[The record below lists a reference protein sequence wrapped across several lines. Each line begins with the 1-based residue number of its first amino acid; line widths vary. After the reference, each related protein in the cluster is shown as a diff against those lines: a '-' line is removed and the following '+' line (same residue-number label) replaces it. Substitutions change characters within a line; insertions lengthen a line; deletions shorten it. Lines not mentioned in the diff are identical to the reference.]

1 MNRKAYTSDL
11 SDTEWAVLQRLIP
24 RAKSGG
30 RPRTTNMREV
40 VNALFYLLRSG
51 CAWRLLPHEF
61 PPWQT
66 VYWYWRTWR
75 AAGVWEQIHTL
86 LRRKT
91 RQLAGRKQEP
101 RGCII
106 DSQSVKTTER
116 GGERGYD
123 GGKKLNGRK
132 RHLLVDT
139 MGLVLKVC
147 VHSAAIPDRD
157 GAAILLKAIKPS
169 FPRLRRVWAD
179 MGYRGSAVRWII
191 DHLGWNVTIVQQPRR
206 WFRVPEGGEPPYVPP
221 FVVLP
226 RRWVVERTFAW
237 LGRYRRLSKD
247 YEYLPA
253 TSEAWIYTAM
263 CRLML
268 YRLAHTV
275 RVRKKN

>member
-11 SDTEWAVLQRLIP
+11 SDEEWAILKHLIP
-24 RAKSGG
+24 RAKPRG
-30 RPRTTNMREV
+30 RPRTTDMREV
-40 VNALFYLLRSG
+40 LNALFYLLRGG

-75 AAGVWEQIHTL
+75 SAGVWEQIHTM
-86 LRRKT
+86 LRRQA
-91 RQLAGRKQEP
+91 RRLAGRKREP
-101 RGCII
+101 SGCII
-106 DSQSVKTTER
+106 DSQSIKTTER
-116 GGERGYD
+116 GGEHGYD
-123 GGKKLNGRK
+123 GGKKVNGRK

-139 MGLVLKVC
+139 TGLVLKVC
-147 VHSAAIPDRD
+147 VHSASIPDRE
-157 GAAILLKAIKPS
+157 GAAVLLRAIKPL

-179 MGYRGSAVRWII
+179 MGYRGSAVRWITEQ
-191 DHLGWNVTIVQQPRR
+191 LGWKVNIVPQPRR
-206 WFRVPEGGEPPYVPP
+206 WFRVPEGVEPPFIPP

-253 TSEAWIYTAM
+253 TSEALIYAAM

-268 YRLAHTV
+268 RRIARTV
-275 RVRKKN
+275 TLRTKS